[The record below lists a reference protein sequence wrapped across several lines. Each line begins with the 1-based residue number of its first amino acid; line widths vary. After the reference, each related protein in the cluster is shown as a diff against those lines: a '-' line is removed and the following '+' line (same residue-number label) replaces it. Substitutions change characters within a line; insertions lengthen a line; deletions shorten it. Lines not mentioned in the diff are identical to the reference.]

1 MFGQAKIWDINRCL
15 LLNPLSGHSAAVFAI
30 DMNEDGRLVVTGS
43 ADKVR
48 TTSINSLHGD

>member
-1 MFGQAKIWDINRCL
+1 
-15 LLNPLSGHSAAVFAI
+15 
-30 DMNEDGRLVVTGS
+30 MNEDGRLVVTGS